1 MTTEKTQTRD
11 SFAREPRYAR
21 TIAALICVL
30 CAFTLAYPALAGMF
44 LINPNSDQYI
54 AGFAFREFAAQ
65 SLKSGEGFPLWNPY
79 LYGGMPYVA
88 AMHGDIFY
96 PTFLL
101 RMLMPT
107 DMAMTWGFIIHVVL
121 AGYFCFVFLR
131 ALGLSYWAAVIGGL
145 AYMLGGNVAGLVSPG
160 HDGKLFVAALTPL
173 ALYIVTRFVRD
184 GRLWAWG
191 LLALVVGLA
200 ALSPHPQLF
209 QYMLL
214 VGGAFALFIAF
225 ADPNTRKLERK
236 LVLRRLAFA
245 LGAVVLGAMIA
256 AIQYLPVAE
265 YVDWSPRAGGKQ
277 GWEHAISY
285 SMPIEELFNTYLPQ
299 FTGILNNY
307 WGRNGIHFHSEYI
320 GAAVMVLAGLAFS
333 RQLEPGKRRLMYW
346 TTGTLIVATLWAL
359 GGSTPF
365 YRLVYAIVPG
375 TKFFRAPSIML
386 YAVQFCAAILAALGA
401 ERALSGAVSRRYLI
415 GWAIAALA
423 IALLATTGAL
433 TSVATSI
440 AIPQL
445 VDRVPLNNSALVAG
459 AWRSALFVALGI
471 GVLFLASRGKLN
483 ALQLAVSL
491 GAVVLLDLWSIER
504 LYWRFMPQAS
514 QTFAANDIT
523 RYLKSQPQPARV
535 IAAPLTQVGAG
546 RDPFL
551 GSGRLYGGDGL
562 MIHGIRAALGYH
574 GNQLD
579 RYDILAGRDQDPE
592 YQQIANP
599 NFWAVTNAQ
608 FFLTNT
614 DSFPLTGATR
624 VLGPV
629 ASPVSEPLYLYKLA
643 GANPFAWV
651 APVIVKADDD
661 ATANTLL
668 DPRFN
673 VRQVAIFAPD
683 ADVKA
688 QQVTALPAPLPIET
702 STSDYK
708 PGHFI
713 VDLKAP
719 APAGSALIVSENYY
733 PGWSATADGKDV
745 PVWRADMSLMG
756 VELPTGARRLEFNF
770 ASKPYETGKL
780 ITLMALLLS
789 LGAWVAGVALSR
801 KRGGAA
807 SGG

>member
-1 MTTEKTQTRD
+1 MTTETTSTRN
-11 SFAREPRYAR
+11 SRARQPRYAR
-21 TIAALICVL
+21 TTAALIYVL
-30 CAFTLAYPALAGMF
+30 SAFTLAYPALGGMF

-54 AGFAFREFAAQ
+54 AGYAFREFAAQ
-65 SLKSGEGFPLWNPY
+65 SLKSGAGFPLWNPY

-101 RMLMPT
+101 RMLLPT
-107 DMAMTWGFIIHVVL
+107 DVAMTWGFIIHVVL
-121 AGYFCFVFLR
+121 AGYFCFVLLR

-173 ALYIVTRFVRD
+173 ALYLVTRFVRD

-191 LLALVVGLA
+191 LLALVIGLA

-225 ADPNTRKLERK
+225 ADPHVRKLERK
-236 LVLRRLAFA
+236 LVLRRLAFT
-245 LGAVVLGAMIA
+245 LGAIVLGSMIA
-256 AIQYLPVAE
+256 AIQYLPVME

-277 GWEHAISY
+277 GWEHATSY
-285 SMPIEELFNTYLPQ
+285 SMPIEELVNTYLPQ

-320 GAAVMVLAGLAFS
+320 GAAVMLLAGLAFT
-333 RQLEPGKRRLMYW
+333 RQLEQGKRRLMWW

-359 GGSTPF
+359 GGHTPF

-386 YAVQFCAAILAALGA
+386 YAVQFCVAILAALGA
-401 ERALSGAVSRRYLI
+401 ERAMSGAVSRRYLV

-433 TSVATSI
+433 TSLATSI
-440 AIPQL
+440 AIPQQ
-445 VDRVPLNNSALVAG
+445 VDRVPLNNAALVAG

-483 ALQLAVSL
+483 ALQAAVSL
-491 GAVVLLDLWSIER
+491 SAVVLLDLWSIER
-504 LYWRFMPQAS
+504 LYWRFMPPAS
-514 QTFAANDIT
+514 VSFAANDIT
-523 RYLKSQPQPARV
+523 RYLQQLQQPARV
-535 IAAPLTQVGAG
+535 IAAPLALVGAG

-562 MIHGIRAALGYH
+562 MIHGIRQTLGYH

-579 RYDILAGRDQDPE
+579 RYDILAGRAQDPE

-599 NFWAVTNAQ
+599 SFWAVTNSQ

-614 DSFPLTGATR
+614 DSFPLAGATR

-629 ASPVSEPLYLYKLA
+629 TSPVGEPLYLYKLS

-651 APVIVKADDD
+651 APVIVKADDE
-661 ATANTLL
+661 ATTNTLL

-673 VRQVAIFAPD
+673 VRQAAIFATD
-683 ADVKA
+683 AEVKP
-688 QQVTALPAPLPIET
+688 QQVTVLPAPLAIET

-708 PGHFI
+708 PGHFVI
-713 VDLKAP
+713 DLNAP

-733 PGWSATADGKDV
+733 PGWSATADGKPV
-745 PVWRADMSLMG
+745 QVWRADMSFMG
-756 VELPTGARRLEFNF
+756 IELPTGARRLEFNF

-780 ITLMALLLS
+780 ITLIALLLS
-789 LGAWVAGVALSR
+789 VGAWVAGAALSR
-801 KRGGAA
+801 RRGGAT